1 MDSKKMRVGIV
12 LFVFLLA
19 VLLVSYMLLVDTPVE
34 RRIESVEQGLL
45 ADLSDPPRKR
55 MNLVDRMAHY
65 KVPGV
70 SIAVI
75 NDYQIEWAKGY
86 GVLEVGKDQP
96 VTTDTIFQP
105 GSTAKPIVAMVALH
119 YVEAGDLE
127 LDSNVNNELV
137 SWKVPENDFTA
148 QTRLPCVVS

>member
-1 MDSKKMRVGIV
+1 MDSKKMRVGIA
-12 LFVFLLA
+12 LCVFLLV
-19 VLLVSYMLLVDTPVE
+19 VLLASYILFVETPVE
-34 RRIESVEQGLL
+34 RKIERVEEGLL

-75 NDYQIEWAKGY
+75 DDNEIEWAKGY
-86 GVLEVGKDQP
+86 GVLEAGKDQP
-96 VTTDTIFQP
+96 VTTDTIFQT

-119 YVEAGDLE
+119 LLQQVIL
-127 LDSNVNNELV
+127 S
-137 SWKVPENDFTA
+137 
-148 QTRLPCVVS
+148 